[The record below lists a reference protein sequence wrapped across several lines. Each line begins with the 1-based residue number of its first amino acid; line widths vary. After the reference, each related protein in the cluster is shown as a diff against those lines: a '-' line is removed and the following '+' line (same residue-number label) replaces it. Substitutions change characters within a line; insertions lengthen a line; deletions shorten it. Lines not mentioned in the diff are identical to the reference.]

1 MSFTSVLRLFM
12 SDRSGCQVLQS
23 TSNYASLRRFTL
35 VGRDMELDNKFY
47 CINTNALQWPYMT
60 IWLAQPTNQS
70 NNSLKFHTKILKSL
84 KFVALQLHIVLVL
97 NHNLEF
103 PVSTESTYPYLL
115 LHRHLPC
122 LLVIK
127 IINNVTN
134 FVLDTSDTRFLG
146 R

>member
-1 MSFTSVLRLFM
+1 MLLFPFPFHSKIYILNYM
-12 SDRSGCQVLQS
+12 IS
-23 TSNYASLRRFTL
+23 TVTQWLTIWWE
-35 VGRDMELDNKFY
+35 DKFY